1 MDILND
7 IARLVEGLIQHAH
20 FVSIALGFVISAGF
34 TQLVKMPLRLYFYR
48 KGLDPESR
56 LTPEI
61 EVEFHRWTVR
71 LISVLAGFA
80 GTLATWPDGTWGYKL
95 VWAAATGLAC
105 PTLYIVITHYIPW
118 LGDKASADRAL
129 DPPKP

>member
-1 MDILND
+1 MSILND
-7 IARLVEGLIQHAH
+7 IAKLIESLIQHAH
-20 FVSIALGFVISAGF
+20 FVSIALGFVISMGV
-34 TQLVKMPLRLYFYR
+34 TQLVKFPLRLYFYR
-48 KGLDPESR
+48 KGLDPESK

-71 LISVLAGFA
+71 LFAGLAGFV

-95 VWAAATGLAC
+95 VWASAVCLAS
-105 PTLYIVITHYIPW
+105 PTLYIVVCHFFPW
-118 LGDKASADRAL
+118 LAEKATADRAL